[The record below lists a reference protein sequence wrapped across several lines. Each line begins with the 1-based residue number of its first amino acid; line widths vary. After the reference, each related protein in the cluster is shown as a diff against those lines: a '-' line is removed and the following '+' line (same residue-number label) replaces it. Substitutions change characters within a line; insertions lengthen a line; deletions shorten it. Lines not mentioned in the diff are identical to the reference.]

1 MTNPL
6 FSVVI
11 PTYNRARLVCE
22 AIDSVLMQ
30 NIADIQIIVIDDGST
45 DDTKSALARYGPLIQ
60 YAFQE
65 NRGPAA
71 AKNAGIRLAAGEFVS
86 FLDSD
91 DIWLA
96 GKLETEVGLF
106 RELTWAEVIVSD
118 CQSWM
123 EGKLTSASW
132 LKQRGLQLRSD
143 RYDRLTDHPALWAE
157 TRLAATCC
165 ISLRRNALA
174 RLGPAPFDETLEAY
188 EDWDFDI
195 RMYFRLTAVVCPRI
209 LAHVR
214 RFDDGTRKGRPLP
227 GTHPNPWMDSVG
239 RISRR
244 RVLERALTMEGL
256 SAEVIKRM
264 HGLRKTL
271 IGESNGA

>member
-1 MTNPL
+1 MMGPL

-30 NIADIQIIVIDDGST
+30 NIADVQIIVIDDGST
-45 DDTKSALARYGPLIQ
+45 DHTVSALARYGSLIQ
-60 YAFQE
+60 YSYQE

-71 AKNAGIRLAAGEFVS
+71 AKNAGIQLAAGEFVS

-96 GKLETEVGLF
+96 GKLAIELELF
-106 RELTWAEVIVSD
+106 RELPWAEVIVSD

-132 LKQRGLQLRSD
+132 LKQRGLKPHSD

-165 ISLRRNALA
+165 ISLRRTALA
-174 RLGPAPFDETLEAY
+174 RLGPSPFDETLEAY

-195 RMYFRLTAVVCPRI
+195 RMYFGLSAVICPRI

-227 GTHPNPWMDSVG
+227 GTHPNPWMDGVG
-239 RISRR
+239 RIYRR
-244 RVLERALTMEGL
+244 RVLDRALTMEGL
-256 SAEVIKRM
+256 SAEMIERM
-264 HGLRKTL
+264 QVVRRTL
-271 IGESNGA
+271 IGEGNGA